1 MTDPTNTGQSVDLT
15 TDNTT
20 DLKESMATMMSEMMS
35 VMKDDMLRQ
44 FEEYF
49 AAPEPEAHSGDVE
62 ANSDQHSPEVADA
75 IDSYLQNPD
84 PNSTSSAFDELAAEF
99 STADKTGPAIDN
111 KLANIISDLINDTLP
126 KTKLDE
132 VIDKYP
138 RPENC
143 ESLVV
148 PKVNKI
154 VWQQLKQSARTTDSA
169 MQKCQKL
176 FTSAMYAIIQACE
189 KVTDDVRMILTHAL
203 VLAMSG
209 NREFNLRRRELLRPS
224 LNAKYTT
231 LCNPSTPITSEL
243 FGDDISKEIDQVAK
257 ANQLGNKLSNSR
269 RGRAQRYHPYAGSPS
284 PSYSGTGPTRGH
296 DNRVSVPRSFS
307 SFFGGRGSYRR
318 RMGAKMGATQTKA
331 SRN

>member
-1 MTDPTNTGQSVDLT
+1 
-15 TDNTT
+15 
-20 DLKESMATMMSEMMS
+20 
-35 VMKDDMLRQ
+35 ML
-44 FEEYF
+44 
-49 AAPEPEAHSGDVE
+49 
-62 ANSDQHSPEVADA
+62 
-75 IDSYLQNPD
+75 
-84 PNSTSSAFDELAAEF
+84 
-99 STADKTGPAIDN
+99 
-111 KLANIISDLINDTLP
+111 
-126 KTKLDE
+126 KTKLEE
-132 VIDKYP
+132 VTDKYP

-176 FTSAMYAIIQACE
+176 FTSAMYAIIQVCE
-189 KVTDDVRMILTHAL
+189 KATDDVRMILTHAL

-209 NREFNLRRRELLRPS
+209 NREFNLRRCELIWPS

-257 ANQLGNKLSNSR
+257 VNQLGNKLSNLCRSP
-269 RGRAQRYHPYAGSPS
+269 GQRYHPYAGSPS
-284 PSYSGTGPTRGH
+284 PSYSGAGPTRGH
-296 DNRVSVPRSFS
+296 DNRASVPRSFS

-318 RMGAKMGATQTKA
+318 RMGAKMAATQTKA
-331 SRN
+331 CRN